1 MVNEH
6 DELCPLGPCHCEFL
20 KYVRTTLA
28 AKVSALPVSLLAVSL
43 DEAYELEEVLSRD
56 PVLDLILGRASV

>member
-1 MVNEH
+1 
-6 DELCPLGPCHCEFL
+6 L

-28 AKVSALPVSLLAVSL
+28 AKVSLLPVSLLAVSL